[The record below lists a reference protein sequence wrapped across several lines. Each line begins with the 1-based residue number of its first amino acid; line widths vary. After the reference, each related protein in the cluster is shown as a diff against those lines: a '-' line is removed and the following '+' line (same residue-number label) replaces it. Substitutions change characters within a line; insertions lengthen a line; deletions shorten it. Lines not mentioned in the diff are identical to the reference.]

1 MAEANMT
8 MISRAEVTSIT
19 TPATG
24 RKALVLDGTTIELG
38 DTGLRDL
45 SGMFV
50 AGKVS
55 SGRLLVK
62 RVGSTIT
69 WYFINVQ
76 IASNATHPWDILA
89 TSTPISWFAPE
100 ANSYWPVMSN
110 GTDTGRISI
119 NGLGAVAIHYGE
131 PSHTYTAT
139 VTYNTSRPWPT
150 TLPGVADGQPVG
162 V

>member
-8 MISRAEVTSIT
+8 VITRADVTSIT

-50 AGKVS
+50 AGS
-55 SGRLLVK
+55 IESGRILVQ
-62 RVGSTIT
+62 RVGNVVTWTLSSVKVPTGVTTIWKVLESTA
-69 WYFINVQ
+69 FSGLLPPV
-76 IASNATHPWDILA
+76 LA
-89 TSTPISWFAPE
+89 FAPMMGTST
-100 ANSYWPVMSN
+100 
-110 GTDTGRISI
+110 
-119 NGLGAVAIHYGE
+119 
-131 PSHTYTAT
+131 
-139 VTYNTSRPWPT
+139 NTSRVVLTQSGKLELHYSINATTYTGVLTFQSYQAWPSA
-150 TLPGVADGQPVG
+150 LPGVANGQPVG